1 MLNHIKKI
9 FILLSPKNKKNLFFL
24 SILTILRAGLEL
36 LSIGLVIPILSIV
49 IDPESFT
56 NIYSSNYKFIKDL
69 SGNNIFFLVTGTFI
83 IIYFIKTIFIIFYS
97 YENSKFLNNLYVE
110 ISNKILK
117 NYLSRD
123 YLFFISN
130 NSSKLVRNINTE
142 SNLFSVGVVG
152 NLIMILS
159 NFFIF
164 ISVCVMLVVYNF
176 NSIYVIIFIFCI
188 SLAIVK
194 LNSAK
199 FKKWGLVRQHHA
211 SMLIKK
217 LNEIIGNI
225 KEVILFRNQ
234 NFFLVETNFH
244 LNKGA
249 KSAIYK
255 DFFLGLSAPL
265 IEFFGIFIFFS
276 FFLYLVIFLSI
287 PLTDIIILLGV
298 FAFASFKLLPNLIN
312 IIKSTQNLKYN
323 SSATNVVYEEI
334 IEKSFLKDNNYE
346 NIPQKNYP
354 LKQIEFKNIS
364 FAYSGKNKKIINN
377 FSFEIKGKDKIAIV
391 GKTGVG
397 KTTLLNLCSGLI
409 TPAEGEIL
417 INNQSDL
424 KINNF
429 FDQIGYVS
437 QSVYLADDTIAFNI
451 ALNRNLNE
459 QNMSLIRN
467 LIHELDLESILS
479 PNDQL
484 NTIVGEKGSK
494 LSGGQIQRLGIAR
507 SLYRRPAI
515 LFIDEGTGSLDE
527 IVEEKILN
535 YLFDLMKER
544 IVIFSTH
551 RSKVLKYC
559 NKVIQIEAHKINII
573 KDEQIF

>member
-9 FILLSPKNKKNLFFL
+9 FILLSLKNKKNLFFL
-24 SILTILRAGLEL
+24 SILTVFRAGFEL

-49 IDPESFT
+49 IDPKSFI
-56 NIYSSNYKFIKDL
+56 NIYSGNFNFIKDL
-69 SGNNIFFLVTGTFI
+69 SINNIFFLVTGLFI

-110 ISNKILK
+110 ISNSILK
-117 NYLSRD
+117 NYLNRD

-142 SNLFSVGVVG
+142 SSLFSTGVVG
-152 NLIMILS
+152 HLIMILS
-159 NFFIF
+159 NSFIF
-164 ISVCVMLVVYNF
+164 VSVCIMLVAYNF
-176 NSIYVIIFIFCI
+176 NSLYVIIFIFFI

-194 LNSAK
+194 LNSSK

-211 SMLIKK
+211 LMLIKK

-234 NFFLVETNFH
+234 NFFLQETNFH

-255 DFFLGLSAPL
+255 DFFIGLSAPL

-276 FFLYLVIFLSI
+276 FFLYLVIFLSV
-287 PLTDIIILLGV
+287 PFAEIIILLGI

-312 IIKSTQNLKYN
+312 IIRATQNLKYN

-334 IEKSFLKDNNYE
+334 IEKSFFKKNNYE
-346 NIPQKNYP
+346 NVLQKNS
-354 LKQIEFKNIS
+354 LLNKIEFKNVS
-364 FAYSGKNKKIINN
+364 FTYSGKKNQIIDN
-377 FSFEIKGKDKIAIV
+377 FSFEIKSKDKIAIV
-391 GKTGVG
+391 GKTGAG

-409 TPAEGEIL
+409 TPVEGKIL
-417 INNQSDL
+417 INNQLDL

>member
-1 MLNHIKKI
+1 
-9 FILLSPKNKKNLFFL
+9 
-24 SILTILRAGLEL
+24 
-36 LSIGLVIPILSIV
+36 
-49 IDPESFT
+49 
-56 NIYSSNYKFIKDL
+56 
-69 SGNNIFFLVTGTFI
+69 
-83 IIYFIKTIFIIFYS
+83 
-97 YENSKFLNNLYVE
+97 
-110 ISNKILK
+110 
-117 NYLSRD
+117 
-123 YLFFISN
+123 
-130 NSSKLVRNINTE
+130 
-142 SNLFSVGVVG
+142 
-152 NLIMILS
+152 
-159 NFFIF
+159 
-164 ISVCVMLVVYNF
+164 
-176 NSIYVIIFIFCI
+176 
-188 SLAIVK
+188 
-194 LNSAK
+194 
-199 FKKWGLVRQHHA
+199 
-211 SMLIKK
+211 MLIKK

-234 NFFLVETNFH
+234 NFFLEETNFH

-255 DFFLGLSAPL
+255 DLFLSLSAPL
-265 IEFFGIFIFFS
+265 IEFFGILIFFS
-276 FFLYLVIFLSI
+276 FFLYLVTFLLV
-287 PLTDIIILLGV
+287 PFTEIIILLGV

-312 IIKSTQNLKYN
+312 IVKGSQNLKYN
-323 SSATNVVYEEI
+323 SSATNVIYKEI
-334 IEKSFLKDNNYE
+334 IEKKFFFKNNNYE
-346 NIPQKNYP
+346 NILQKNYP
-354 LKQIEFKNIS
+354 IKKIEFKNVS
-364 FAYSGKNKKIINN
+364 FTYSDKKNQIINN
-377 FSFEIKGKDKIAIV
+377 FSFAIKGKDKIAIV

-409 TPAEGEIL
+409 TPTEGEIL
-417 INNQSDL
+417 INSQSDI

-459 QNMSLIRN
+459 KNMSLIRN
-467 LIHELDLESILS
+467 LIYELDLKSILS

-507 SLYRRPAI
+507 SLYRSPAI

-559 NKVIQIEAHKINII
+559 NKVIRIEAHKIDII
-573 KDEQIF
+573 KDE

>member
-1 MLNHIKKI
+1 MFHHIKKI
-9 FILLSPKNKKNLFFL
+9 FILLSLKNKKNLLFL
-24 SILTILRAGLEL
+24 SILTVLRTVFEL
-36 LSIGLVIPILSIV
+36 LSLGMIIPLLSIV
-49 IDPESFT
+49 IDSENFIR
-56 NIYSSNYKFIKDL
+56 IYSSNFNFIKNL
-69 SGNNIFFLVTGTFI
+69 SSNNVFFVITGIFIAV
-83 IIYFIKTIFIIFYS
+83 YFIKTSFIIFYN
-97 YENSKFLNNLYVE
+97 YKNSKFLNNLYVE
-110 ISNKILK
+110 ISKSILK

-130 NSSKLVRNINTE
+130 NSSKLIRNINSE

-164 ISVCVMLVVYNF
+164 ASVCIMLIVYNF
-176 NSIYVIIFIFCI
+176 NSLYVIIFIFFI

-194 LNSAK
+194 LNSSN

-225 KEVILFRNQ
+225 KEVILFKNQ
-234 NFFLVETNFH
+234 NFFLAETNFH

-287 PLTDIIILLGV
+287 PFTEIIILLGV
-298 FAFASFKLLPNLIN
+298 FAFASLKLLPNLIN
-312 IIKSTQNLKYN
+312 IIRAAQNLKYN
-323 SSATNVVYEEI
+323 SSATNVVYAEI
-334 IEKSFLKDNNYE
+334 IEKNFTNKTNHDSDS
-346 NIPQKNYP
+346 QKNYT
-354 LKQIEFKNIS
+354 LKKIEFKNIS
-364 FAYSGKNKKIINN
+364 FSYSGKKTKIINN
-377 FSFEIKGKDKIAIV
+377 FSFEIKDKDKIAIV
-391 GKTGVG
+391 GKTGGG

-409 TPAEGEIL
+409 IPTDGEIL
-417 INNQSDL
+417 INNQSNL

-451 ALNRNLNE
+451 SLNRNLNE
-459 QNMSLIRN
+459 QNMSLIKN
-467 LIHELDLESILS
+467 LIHELDLDSILS
-479 PNDQL
+479 TNDQL

-507 SLYRRPAI
+507 SLYRNPTI

-527 IVEEKILN
+527 IVEEKILK
-535 YLFDLMKER
+535 YLFKLMKEK
-544 IVIFSTH
+544 IIIFSTH
-551 RSKVLKYC
+551 RSKVLNYC
-559 NKVIQIEAHKINII
+559 NKVIQIKDDKTDII
-573 KDEQIF
+573 KNEQLF

>member
-1 MLNHIKKI
+1 LLNHIKKI
-9 FILLSPKNKKNLFFL
+9 FILLSLKNKKNLFFL
-24 SILTILRAGLEL
+24 SILTVFRAGFEL

-49 IDPESFT
+49 IDPKSFI
-56 NIYSSNYKFIKDL
+56 NIYSGNFNFIKDL
-69 SGNNIFFLVTGTFI
+69 SINNIFFLVTGLFI

-110 ISNKILK
+110 ISNSILK
-117 NYLSRD
+117 NYLNRD

-142 SNLFSVGVVG
+142 SSLFSTGVVG
-152 NLIMILS
+152 HLIMILS
-159 NFFIF
+159 NSFIF
-164 ISVCVMLVVYNF
+164 VSVCIMLVAYNF
-176 NSIYVIIFIFCI
+176 NSLYVIIFIFFI

-194 LNSAK
+194 LNSSK

-211 SMLIKK
+211 LMLIKK

-234 NFFLVETNFH
+234 NFFLQETNFH

-255 DFFLGLSAPL
+255 DFFIGLSAPL

-276 FFLYLVIFLSI
+276 FFLYLVIFLSV
-287 PLTDIIILLGV
+287 PFAEIIILLGI

-312 IIKSTQNLKYN
+312 IIRATQNLKYN

-334 IEKSFLKDNNYE
+334 IEKSFFKKNNYE
-346 NIPQKNYP
+346 NVLQKNS
-354 LKQIEFKNIS
+354 LLNKIEFKNVS
-364 FAYSGKNKKIINN
+364 FTYSGKKNQIIDN
-377 FSFEIKGKDKIAIV
+377 FSFEIKSKDKIAIV
-391 GKTGVG
+391 GKTGAG

-409 TPAEGEIL
+409 TPVEGKIL
-417 INNQSDL
+417 INNQLDL

>member
-1 MLNHIKKI
+1 LLNHIKKI
-9 FILLSPKNKKNLFFL
+9 FILLSLKNKKNLFFL
-24 SILTILRAGLEL
+24 SILTIFRAGLEL
-36 LSIGLVIPILSIV
+36 LSIGLIIPILSIV
-49 IDPESFT
+49 IDSESFI
-56 NIYSSNYKFIKDL
+56 NIYSSNFNFIKDL
-69 SGNNIFFLVTGTFI
+69 SSNNIFFLVTGIFV

-117 NYLSRD
+117 NYLNRD

-142 SNLFSVGVVG
+142 SSLFSVGVVG

-164 ISVCVMLVVYNF
+164 VSVCIMLVVYNF
-176 NSIYVIIFIFCI
+176 NSIYVIIFIFFI

-194 LNSAK
+194 LNSSK

-225 KEVILFRNQ
+225 KEVILFKNQ

-276 FFLYLVIFLSI
+276 FFLYLVIFLSVPFTQI
-287 PLTDIIILLGV
+287 VILLGV

-334 IEKSFLKDNNYE
+334 IEKSFLNNNNYE
-346 NIPQKNYP
+346 NILQNNYP
-354 LKQIEFKNIS
+354 LKKIEFKNVS
-364 FAYSGKNKKIINN
+364 FTYLSKKNQIINN
-377 FSFEIKGKDKIAIV
+377 FSFEIKDKDKIAIV

-409 TPAEGEIL
+409 TPTEGEIL

-507 SLYRRPAI
+507 SLYRSPAI

-527 IVEEKILN
+527 IVEEKTLN
-535 YLFDLMKER
+535 YLFGLMKER

-559 NKVIQIEAHKINII
+559 NKVIQIEAHKIDII
-573 KDEQIF
+573 KNEQVF

>member
-1 MLNHIKKI
+1 LFHHIKKI
-9 FILLSPKNKKNLFFL
+9 FILLSLKNKKKLLLL
-24 SILTILRAGLEL
+24 SILTVLRTGFEL
-36 LSIGLVIPILSIV
+36 LSIGMVIPLLSIV
-49 IDPESFT
+49 IDSESFIR
-56 NIYSSNYKFIKDL
+56 IYSINFKFIKNL
-69 SGNNIFFLVTGTFI
+69 SINNTFFLVIGIFI
-83 IIYFIKTIFIIFYS
+83 TIYFIKTIFIIFYN
-97 YENSKFLNNLYVE
+97 YKNSKFLNNLYVE
-110 ISNKILK
+110 ISNNILK

-130 NSSKLVRNINTE
+130 NSSKLIRNINSE

-164 ISVCVMLVVYNF
+164 ASVCIMLIVYNF
-176 NSIYVIIFIFCI
+176 NSLYVIIFIFFI

-194 LNSAK
+194 LNSSN
-199 FKKWGLVRQHHA
+199 FKKWGLVRQYHA

-225 KEVILFRNQ
+225 KEVILFKNQ
-234 NFFLVETNFH
+234 NFFLAETNFH

-287 PLTDIIILLGV
+287 PFTEIIILLGV
-298 FAFASFKLLPNLIN
+298 FAFASLKLLPNLIN
-312 IIKSTQNLKYN
+312 IIRAVQNLKYN
-323 SSATNVVYEEI
+323 SSATNVVFTEI
-334 IEKSFLKDNNYE
+334 IEKNFSNINNYE
-346 NIPQKNYP
+346 NSFKKNFHM
-354 LKQIEFKNIS
+354 KKIEFKNIS
-364 FAYSGKNKKIINN
+364 FSYPGKKNKIINN
-377 FSFEIKGKDKIAIV
+377 FSFEIKDNDKIAIV
-391 GKTGVG
+391 GKTGIG

-409 TPAEGEIL
+409 APTEGKIT

-424 KINNF
+424 KLNNF
-429 FDQIGYVS
+429 LDQIGYVS
-437 QSVYLADDTIAFNI
+437 QSVYLADDTVAFNI

-459 QNMSLIRN
+459 QNISLIKN
-467 LIHELDLESILS
+467 LIHELDLEGILS
-479 PNDQL
+479 PDDQL
-484 NTIVGEKGSK
+484 NTVVGEKGSK

-507 SLYRRPAI
+507 SLYRNPAI